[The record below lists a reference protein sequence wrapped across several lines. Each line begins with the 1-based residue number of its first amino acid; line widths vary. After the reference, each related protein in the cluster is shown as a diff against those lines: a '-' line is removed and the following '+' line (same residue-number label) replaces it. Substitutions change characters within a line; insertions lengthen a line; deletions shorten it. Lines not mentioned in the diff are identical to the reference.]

1 MAVRMYTTPN
11 CSYCHQLRRYLRERK
26 VKFVEYDISRDE
38 RKAAEV
44 ANRSRQHGVP
54 VLEYN
59 GTIVVGFDR
68 ERIDRLIAGR

>member
-11 CSYCHQLRRYLRERK
+11 CSYCHQLKRYLRDRQ

-44 ANRSRQHGVP
+44 AARSRQNGVP
-54 VLEYN
+54 VLDYN
-59 GTIVVGFDR
+59 GTVVIGFDR

>member
-44 ANRSRQHGVP
+44 ANRSRQNGVP